1 MKSKQSDKNGFKEEY
16 VTNACPV
23 CYARFHNTTRR
34 RPQQLYDHLM
44 SKSHSNADLT
54 DYLQNEETM
63 NNPTSDMI
71 AHDIKY
77 NLL

>member
-1 MKSKQSDKNGFKEEY
+1 MKSKHLTNNRPEEKW
-16 VTNACPV
+16 TNACPV
-23 CYARFHNTTRR
+23 CYARFHDTTRR

-44 SKSHSNADLT
+44 SKSHSKADLA
-54 DYLQNEETM
+54 DYLQMEETI

-77 NLL
+77 NML